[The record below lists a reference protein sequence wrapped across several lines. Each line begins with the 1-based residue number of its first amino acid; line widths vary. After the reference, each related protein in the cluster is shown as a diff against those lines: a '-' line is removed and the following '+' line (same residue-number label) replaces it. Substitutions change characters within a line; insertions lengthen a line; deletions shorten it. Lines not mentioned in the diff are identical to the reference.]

1 MATSNC
7 RRKNSLDGRFKKLAC
22 PYRAPVRAARK
33 TGKPQ
38 IVSTHE
44 VAGFSSIERVF
55 PVKYLPDRVPR
66 SLEYWRECDEAEHFL
81 HGLICTPSDWRQI
94 EAILANFPAKH
105 VREGRLSWGTVK
117 PGQEWEVHSPTEC
130 QGPSWR
136 FLEKQRGNLR
146 LGFLHATHQGSKCL
160 ARVPWDG
167 ALLVTEIARRSRRGR
182 PALKHDHYD
191 LAAAYVLTVRTAGT
205 RIPRGLFPALARHL
219 SMPWFDLCFSAN
231 ELKKATHE
239 VENEL
244 RTAEGVVRNE
254 YSARV
259 QWGDHT
265 VIAVLHT
272 HLPPHRAALLTPEYQ
287 ALTRTPK
294 SHRIS

>member
-1 MATSNC
+1 MDSGFEDLTRS
-7 RRKNSLDGRFKKLAC
+7 
-22 PYRAPVRAARK
+22 YRAAARAARK

-55 PVKYLPDRVPR
+55 PVKYHPDRVPR
-66 SLEYWRECDEAEHFL
+66 SLDYWRECEEAEHFL

-94 EAILANFPAKH
+94 EAILSKFPAEQ
-105 VREGRLSWGTVK
+105 VRGGRVSWGTVK
-117 PGQEWEVHSPTEC
+117 PGEEWEVHSPTEC

-146 LGFLHATHQGSKCL
+146 LAFLHAMRRRSDCSVRL
-160 ARVPWDG
+160 PWDG
-167 ALLVTEIARRSRRGR
+167 ALLVTETARPSRRGR
-182 PALKHDHYD
+182 PSLKHDHYD
-191 LAAAYVLTVRTAGT
+191 LASAYVLTIRATGAK
-205 RIPRGLFPALARHL
+205 IPRGFFPALARHL
-219 SMPWFDLCFSAN
+219 SMPWFDLSFTAN

-239 VENEL
+239 VEEEL
-244 RTAEGVVRNE
+244 QTAEGVVRNE

-272 HLPPHRAALLTPEYQ
+272 HLPPHKAALLTPEYR
-287 ALTRTPK
+287 ALRTTRG

>member
-1 MATSNC
+1 
-7 RRKNSLDGRFKKLAC
+7 LEDGFKQLVRS
-22 PYRAPVRAARK
+22 YRAAVRAARK

-38 IVSTHE
+38 IVSTDE
-44 VAGFSSIERVF
+44 VAGFSYIERVF
-55 PVKYLPDRVPR
+55 PVKYRPDRVPH
-66 SLEYWRECDEAEHFL
+66 SLEYWRKCEDAEQFL

-94 EAILANFPAKH
+94 ESILSNFPAKH
-105 VREGRLSWGTVK
+105 VHEGRVSWGTAK

-146 LGFLHATHQGSKCL
+146 SGFLHATRLRRKRL
-160 ARVPWDG
+160 ARLPWDG
-167 ALLVTEIARRSRRGR
+167 ALLVTEIARRRRRGR
-182 PALKHDHYD
+182 PALKHGHYD
-191 LAAAYVLTVRTAGT
+191 LATAYALTVRTAGI
-205 RIPRGLFPALARHL
+205 RIPRGFFPALARHL

-239 VENEL
+239 VEDEL

-265 VIAVLHT
+265 VVAVLHT
-272 HLPPHRAALLTPEYQ
+272 HLLPHRAALLTPEYQ
-287 ALTRTPK
+287 ALRPTPR
-294 SHRIS
+294 SERIS